1 MFEPIHG
8 SAPDI
13 AGRGV
18 ANPVG
23 QLWSAS
29 MMLDHLGEGVAAAAL
44 MTAIEEVMAAGVRT
58 ADLGGSAGTEDFTAA
73 VLRTIAADAP
83 PA

>member
-1 MFEPIHG
+1 MFEPVHG

-23 QLWSAS
+23 TMWATA
-29 MMLDHLGEGVAAAAL
+29 MMLDHLGEPDAARALEAAFEQ
-44 MTAIEEVMAAGVRT
+44 AMAAGVRT
-58 ADLGGSAGTEDFTAA
+58 ADLGGSAGTEEFTRE
-73 VLRTIAADAP
+73 VLARCTA
-83 PA
+83 